1 MILSLFQP
9 DVVLNGLTSSTLPYL
24 WAVRIRAFAHFFSLS
39 TAISERY
46 PGKDFG
52 NDRNRSSVT
61 TTMVVDNTAYIS
73 TSLKGIGSYVYD
85 PRPKDHREDTKMSIR
100 DPDDVCKRPV
110 LDGLVRCQE
119 KSIDV
124 KTRKQV
130 NKQVHQYQAKC
141 GKLFL
146 TDTWCLYKTDL
157 Q

>member
-1 MILSLFQP
+1 
-9 DVVLNGLTSSTLPYL
+9 
-24 WAVRIRAFAHFFSLS
+24 
-39 TAISERY
+39 
-46 PGKDFG
+46 
-52 NDRNRSSVT
+52 
-61 TTMVVDNTAYIS
+61 MVVDNTAYIS

-146 TDTWCLYKTDL
+146 TDT
-157 Q
+157 